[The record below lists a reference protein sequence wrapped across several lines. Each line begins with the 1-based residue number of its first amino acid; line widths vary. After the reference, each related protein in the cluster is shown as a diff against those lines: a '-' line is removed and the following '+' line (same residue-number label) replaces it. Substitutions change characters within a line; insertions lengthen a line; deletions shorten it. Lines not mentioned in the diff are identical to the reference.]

1 MSLYAAQAGAVGS
14 LIADSGHRG
23 LHDRGGWGGLVNSNT
38 SSKRSPLRFFLLVF
52 ALSIPIWLIEPQDWP
67 LTASVATPLIAA
79 LILVYREDGYAGTS
93 KLLRRVFDQKR
104 IKPRIWYAPT
114 FFMPP
119 IIYLLTYGVTR
130 LTGLPLPDKPYVPLL
145 MTPLLFVLFF
155 ILAVGEEVGWTGYA
169 TDPVQERWSALTTSI
184 TLGLVTAI
192 WHFVPL
198 IEMGCTPTWIAW
210 WTLGTVALRTL
221 TVWLYNNTGR
231 SLFAAIVFHAMSNV
245 SFAVFPNYGSHW
257 DPAVAGA
264 ITAIAAVIVTF
275 LWGPKT
281 LARYRYAGSC

>member
-1 MSLYAAQAGAVGS
+1 MGT

-23 LHDRGGWGGLVNSNT
+23 WHDRGGCSGLVNSNT
-38 SSKRSPLRFFLLVF
+38 SPKRSPLRFFVLVF
-52 ALSIPIWLIEPQDWP
+52 GLSIPIWLIEPRDWP
-67 LTASVATPLIAA
+67 MTASVGTPLVAA

-104 IKPRIWYAPT
+104 IKPKIWYVPT
-114 FFMPP
+114 IVLLP

-130 LTGLPLPDKPYVPLL
+130 LTRLPLPDKPYVALP
-145 MTPLLFVLFF
+145 MIPPLFVLFF
-155 ILAVGEEVGWTGYA
+155 ILAVGEEVGWTGYV
-169 TDPVQERWSALTTSI
+169 TDPMQERWSALTTSI
-184 TLGLVTAI
+184 ILGSACAI

-198 IEMGCTPTWIAW
+198 IQMGRTPTWIAW
-210 WTLGTVALRTL
+210 WTLATVALRIL
-221 TVWLYNNTGR
+221 TVWLYNNTGW
-231 SLFAAIVFHAMSNV
+231 SLFAAIVFHAMANV

-275 LWGPKT
+275 LWGSKT
-281 LARYRYAGSC
+281 LAWYRGMQAPIDPSRRSNG

>member
-1 MSLYAAQAGAVGS
+1 LADRAARFAYDGLLSVG
-14 LIADSGHRG
+14 
-23 LHDRGGWGGLVNSNT
+23 
-38 SSKRSPLRFFLLVF
+38 
-52 ALSIPIWLIEPQDWP
+52 
-67 LTASVATPLIAA
+67 TPLIAA

-104 IKPRIWYAPT
+104 IKPKIWYVPT

-145 MTPLLFVLFF
+145 MTPLLFVVFF
-155 ILAVGEEVGWTGYA
+155 ILAAGEEVGWTGYA

-198 IEMGCTPTWIAW
+198 IEMGRTPTWIAW
-210 WTLGTVALRTL
+210 WTVGTVALRTL

-245 SFAVFPNYGSHW
+245 SFALFPNYGSHW

>member
-1 MSLYAAQAGAVGS
+1 MGS

-23 LHDRGGWGGLVNSNT
+23 LRNPSGCGGPVNSNT
-38 SSKRSPLRFFLLVF
+38 SPKRSPLRFFLLVF
-52 ALSIPIWLIEPQDWP
+52 ALSIPIWMIEPRDWP
-67 LTASVATPLIAA
+67 ISASVGTPLIAA
-79 LILVYREDGYAGTS
+79 LILVYREDGYDGTS

-104 IKPRIWYAPT
+104 IKPKIWYMST
-114 FFMPP
+114 IFLLP
-119 IIYLLTYGVTR
+119 IIYLLTYEVTR
-130 LTGLPLPDKPYVPLL
+130 LAGLPLPDKPYVPLL

-155 ILAVGEEVGWTGYA
+155 ILAVGEEVGWTSYA

-184 TLGLVTAI
+184 TLGFVTAI

-198 IEMGCTPTWIAW
+198 IEMGRTPTWIAW

-275 LWGPKT
+275 LWGSKT
-281 LARYRYAGSC
+281 LARYRYAGSH